1 MTTMCC
7 HTAVAV
13 VSGKCGGNTANA
25 TDITEASKGSDNI
38 LAESGSWQD
47 TLEASDPTVTFQYA
61 CGTGKTLKAN
71 PATIP
76 LSGAN
81 AAAKTAV
88 CCDDTVGTCAGI
100 ARPTTAP
107 PQLSHNVMTM
117 SLYCALPVVSESDD
131 NNIVRIKCTGNFR
144 YTASKSFN
152 KIPFS
157 IVMV

>member
-1 MTTMCC
+1 MKMALLLRSCSLGRAMTTMCC

-13 VSGKCGGNTANA
+13 VSGKCGGNAANA
-25 TDITEASKGSDNI
+25 TDITEASKGSDKI

-88 CCDDTVGTCAGI
+88 CCDDAVGTCAGI

-107 PQLSHNVMTM
+107 PQLSPQCHDNVIVLRTA
-117 SLYCALPVVSESDD
+117 SG
-131 NNIVRIKCTGNFR
+131 VRI
-144 YTASKSFN
+144 
-152 KIPFS
+152 
-157 IVMV
+157 